1 MRRSSRISALEN
13 NTRGVPMELT
23 VEELKNLARRSRL
36 ALSDGE
42 LEKFRR
48 DLEAL
53 EELSAALLPYAD
65 PVCDTDT
72 PQGLCDMRADTVEP
86 SLPREAVLSE
96 VPVREGE
103 YITVPC
109 VVDAP

>member
-1 MRRSSRISALEN
+1 
-13 NTRGVPMELT
+13 MELT
-23 VEELKNLARRSRL
+23 VDELQILARRSRL
-36 ALSDGE
+36 TLSEAE

-48 DLEAL
+48 DLGAL

-86 SLPREAVLSE
+86 SLPRDVMLAET
-96 VPVREGE
+96 PVREGE
-103 YITVPC
+103 YIAVPC
-109 VVDAP
+109 VVDTP